1 MADKIKVTTRA
12 LSDHPLK
19 ELEETFAQRELETNL
34 NILRRNEGIAAPM
47 RIMMEMQAY
56 KKVGRLPFLP
66 SNRLHLDVIT
76 GRDETI
82 DFDSFLGTE
91 EFSERLCQPQ
101 VMAEK
106 KLNFI

>member
-1 MADKIKVTTRA
+1 MADKIKVTTRS
-12 LSDHPLK
+12 LGDHPLK
-19 ELEETFAQRELETNL
+19 ASEETFAQRELETNMQM
-34 NILRRNEGIAAPM
+34 LRRNEGLAAPM
-47 RIMMEMQAY
+47 QIMMEMQAY

-66 SNRLHLDVIT
+66 SSRVHLDVIT

-82 DFDSFLGTE
+82 DFGDFLGSG
-91 EFSERLCQPQ
+91 EFSERLSQPH